1 MTCVRLLEILPV
13 VFEMIYPSFG
23 KKPGDSRMMVE
34 SLYNFSWLN
43 DLMDWGKSSLK
54 VLIVYWKRTVTIL
67 LSFLRG
73 SFGNTATMIISAI
86 ENLISCGKLSLFVYL
101 FIYMCVCS
109 YAHAIAPNIYYYYY
123 HLYYFIYLLSII
135 RPSLR

>member
-1 MTCVRLLEILPV
+1 LFHLEGILTSSLLLQMTCVRLLQILPV
-13 VFEMIYPSFG
+13 VFEIIYPSFG

-54 VLIVYWKRTVTIL
+54 VLIVYWKQTVTIL
-67 LSFLRG
+67 LSFLKD

-86 ENLISCGKLSLFVYL
+86 ENLISCGKLSYFVIIAIIIYIIL
-101 FIYMCVCS
+101 FIC
-109 YAHAIAPNIYYYYY
+109 IA
-123 HLYYFIYLLSII
+123 LSGHH
-135 RPSLR
+135 